1 MAHNLNET
9 KGKTSFASTQTAW
22 HGLGQIVEG
31 AMTSKQAIEL
41 AGLDYEVAKV
51 PVLLEGSN
59 NFNTVVPDKFV
70 TLRKDTNEIFGIVG
84 NRYEIVQNRDAFNF
98 FDSIV
103 GGELAMFE
111 TAGAIGKGEKI
122 FITAKMPSFIRIAG
136 TEDITEVYVLLT
148 STHDG
153 TGAVIA
159 AITPI
164 RVVCANTLNS
174 ALKNTISKVSLRH
187 TSSVIKALE
196 DAHRLIGISHAY
208 TEELN
213 ECFNFLATKK
223 VSDAKVKSVIELL
236 FPGDK
241 KEDKD
246 DSTRIKNIREA
257 VLKSYEGGVG
267 QEKILG
273 TAWGVYNG
281 ITHYLDHEK
290 EYKNE
295 AVKFENI
302 ISGGSAD
309 LASLALQTLISL

>member
-1 MAHNLNET
+1 MAHNLNE
-9 KGKTSFASTQTAW
+9 KNGKTSFASTQTAW

-51 PVLLEGSN
+51 PVLMDGSN
-59 NFNTVVPDKFV
+59 GFNTVIPDKFV

-84 NRYEIVQNRDAFNF
+84 NRYEIVQNRDAFGF

-136 TEDITEVYVLLT
+136 TDDITEVYVLLT

-164 RVVCANTLNS
+164 RVVCQNTLNA
-174 ALKNTISKVSLRH
+174 ALKDTINKVSLRH
-187 TSSVIKALE
+187 TSSVVKALE
-196 DAHRLIGISHAY
+196 DAHKLIGISHAY

-223 VSDAKVKSVIELL
+223 VTDSQVKALIENLFLGDAKAGE
-236 FPGDK
+236 
-241 KEDKD
+241 E
-246 DSTRIKNIREA
+246 DSTRIKNIREE
-257 VLKSYEGGVG
+257 VLKSYMSGVG
-267 QEKILG
+267 QGKILG

-281 ITHYLDHEK
+281 ITHYLDHKK

-302 ISGGSAD
+302 ISGGSAE
-309 LASLALQTLISL
+309 LANQAVKLLISL